1 MLTWKS
7 KGESQQEIGRSFPSH
22 ILSQAAIFPQK
33 KERLLNMRMKFNV
46 WDLSYGFGAIPDFS
60 KIRED
65 QSDLPSLARGE
76 IPQTSSFLLF
86 PGSFFALC

>member
-1 MLTWKS
+1 MCEIYLTVLVPFPIFRKS
-7 KGESQQEIGRSFPSH
+7 EK
-22 ILSQAAIFPQK
+22 
-33 KERLLNMRMKFNV
+33 
-46 WDLSYGFGAIPDFS
+46 
-60 KIRED
+60 ED